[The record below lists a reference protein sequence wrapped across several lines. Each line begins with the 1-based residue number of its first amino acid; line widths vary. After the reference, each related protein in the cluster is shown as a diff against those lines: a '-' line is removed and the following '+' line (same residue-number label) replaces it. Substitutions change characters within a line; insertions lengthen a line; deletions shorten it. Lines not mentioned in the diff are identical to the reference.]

1 MDKHDM
7 ERLESP
13 PKSPNLSIIETW
25 VHSLRRK
32 FFKRRVASGEAG
44 VHRFYPV
51 WKELDPKTINKT
63 INAYPKRLHDCI
75 KVYKEA
81 MTKY

>member
-1 MDKHDM
+1 M
-7 ERLESP
+7 EHLEST
-13 PKSPNLSIIETW
+13 PKSPDLSIIEAW

-32 FFKRRVASGEAG
+32 FSERRVASGEAG